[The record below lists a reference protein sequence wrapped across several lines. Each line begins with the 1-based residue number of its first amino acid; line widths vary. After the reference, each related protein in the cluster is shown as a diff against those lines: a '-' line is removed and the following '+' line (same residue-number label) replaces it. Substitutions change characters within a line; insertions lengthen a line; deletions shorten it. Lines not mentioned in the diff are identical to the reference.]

1 MWSRRTTGPSMHAKR
16 SRASPFPLMG
26 EIECVHSPTSANQ
39 MCRHTSEKREQTMT
53 HCGGAMQPRL
63 KRSSDKIR
71 RARSV
76 QLFYPLGS
84 EETLLR
90 ADFLHDVSAV
100 DESSLERIL
109 WRESFDEV
117 RHCGRCGRISR
128 SRALERRLRV
138 RIHWYVPRALVGED

>member
-1 MWSRRTTGPSMHAKR
+1 M
-16 SRASPFPLMG
+16 SPFPLMG
-26 EIECVHSPTSANQ
+26 EIACIHSPTSANQ
-39 MCRHTSEKREQTMT
+39 TCRHTSEKREQTMT

-63 KRSSDKIR
+63 KRGSDKIW

-76 QLFYPLGS
+76 QFFYPLRS

-90 ADFLHDVSAV
+90 TDFLHDVSAV

-117 RHCGRCGRISR
+117 RHCGRCGRISC
-128 SRALERRLRV
+128 SSAFKRRFRI
-138 RIHWYVPRALVGED
+138 RIHRYVPRALVRENG